1 MPEETSEKT
10 PDYIGHRQRLQARFR
25 ADLGKSMPD
34 YELLELLLSGFIPRK
49 DVKPI
54 AKAMIKKYG
63 NLSEVLNADIND
75 LTAFKG
81 VSLTVATYLKA
92 VNVCGLRTGWQKLE
106 DDTAPVLAKWD
117 DMVNY
122 CRSAMGYLDVEEFR
136 IIFLN
141 PKYKVIGEEIQQRG
155 TIDHVTVHP
164 REVLKSLIN
173 SGATS
178 FIMAHNHPSGNVRP
192 SQADIDMTRQIKE
205 AAETVDIK
213 LIDHVIVSKNLTFS
227 FKDAG
232 LIK

>member
-1 MPEETSEKT
+1 MTEEI

-25 ADLGKSMPD
+25 TDLGKSMPD

-63 NLSEVLNADIND
+63 NLAGVLNADIDD
-75 LTAFKG
+75 LTGFKG

-92 VNVCGLRTGWQKLE
+92 VNSSGLRTGWQKLE
-106 DDTAPVLAKWD
+106 DDSAPVLAKWD

-141 PKYKVIGEEIQQRG
+141 PRYKIIGEEIQQRG
-155 TIDHVTVHP
+155 TVDHVAVHP

-178 FIMAHNHPSGNVRP
+178 FIMAHNHPSGSVRP
-192 SQADIDMTRQIKE
+192 SDADIQMTRQIKE

-213 LIDHVIVSKNLTFS
+213 LLDHIIVSQNTVFS

-232 LIK
+232 AI